1 MKSGIYLIKNIIN
14 NKVYIGSAI
23 NIDKRWKEH
32 IYSLKKSKHHS
43 EHLQY
48 AWDKYGELNFKF
60 EILEEV
66 SNLLHLISYEQ
77 VYLDYYKSYEEE
89 RGYNICIVAGSQYG
103 LKRTEQ
109 TKQRMR
115 EANIGKKASEEAK
128 QKMREAG
135 IGRKHSEETKQK
147 LKELHVG
154 KKFSEETKQKLSE
167 AHIGKKLSEETKQKM
182 SEAKRNRKDTK
193 YYSFNKE
200 KKKYL
205 VKIWG
210 KYIGYYNT
218 EEEAKQAVIIN
229 LEKLKIQE
237 IVIS

>member
-1 MKSGIYLIKNIIN
+1 
-14 NKVYIGSAI
+14 
-23 NIDKRWKEH
+23 
-32 IYSLKKSKHHS
+32 
-43 EHLQY
+43 
-48 AWDKYGELNFKF
+48 
-60 EILEEV
+60 
-66 SNLLHLISYEQ
+66 
-77 VYLDYYKSYEEE
+77 LDYYKSYEEE
-89 RGYNICIVAGSQYG
+89 RGYNICKVAGSQYG

-128 QKMREAG
+128 QKMREAN

-147 LKELHVG
+147 LKQFRSG
-154 KKFSEETKQKLSE
+154 KKLNEETKQKLRE

-200 KKKYL
+200 KKKYR

-229 LEKLKIQE
+229 LEKLKVQE
-237 IVIS
+237 IFVS